1 MVPLKASMRIYDK
14 VGIKAV
20 RQKSIKLS
28 SFLEYLILKNIP
40 QVSIITPKSINKR
53 GSQLSLKIEN
63 GRTIFDY
70 ISKKGII
77 CDWRE
82 PDVIRVTA
90 HPLFNTYTE
99 LLDFVQILKESLND
113 E

>member
-1 MVPLKASMRIYDK
+1 MQP
-14 VGIKAV
+14 
-20 RQKSIKLS
+20 
-28 SFLEYLILKNIP
+28 
-40 QVSIITPKSINKR
+40 ITPKNINDR

-63 GRTIFDY
+63 GRSIFDY

-82 PDVIRVTA
+82 PNVIRVTP

-99 LLDFVQILKESLND
+99 LFNFIQILKESLND
-113 E
+113 